1 VIAGEI
7 AGYSMSNATTIS
19 ADLIN
24 RRLGGGRKNF
34 YESDLPEIAD
44 SPSDGSGVSA
54 AFMVKMLTLFVA
66 VVGCTYYFEGVD
78 LSWYEIKQAV
88 GGLAAFGL

>member
-1 VIAGEI
+1 
-7 AGYSMSNATTIS
+7 MSNATTIS

-44 SPSDGSGVSA
+44 SPSDGSDGSGVSA
-54 AFMVKMLTLFVA
+54 AFMVKMLALFVA

-88 GGLAAFGL
+88 GGLTAFGL

>member
-1 VIAGEI
+1 
-7 AGYSMSNATTIS
+7 MSNATTIS

-44 SPSDGSGVSA
+44 NPSDGSGMSA
-54 AFMVKMLTLFVA
+54 AFMVKMLALFVA
-66 VVGCTYYFEGVD
+66 V
-78 LSWYEIKQAV
+78 
-88 GGLAAFGL
+88 GGSVF